1 MRKLYCTSLF
11 PFTATSLSAHRHK
24 ILLGIG
30 GNLGDCIK
38 RFHNLFA
45 QIRRDQ
51 RFNILSTS
59 PIYRNPPFGYKEQND
74 FYNATIELSTNLS
87 LVQLFS
93 MVFYWERRWGR
104 ARKREFKNAPRT
116 LDIDILWFN
125 QAKVKRPYLTI
136 PHPYWQE
143 RESVLV
149 PLSLQNIV

>member
-1 MRKLYCTSLF
+1 MRKLYCTSYF
-11 PFTATSLSAHRHK
+11 PYTSKKPFIYRNK
-24 ILLGIG
+24 VLLGIG

-38 RFHNLFA
+38 RFCALFK
-45 QIRRDQ
+45 QIQSHPRLS
-51 RFNILSTS
+51 ILSTS
-59 PIYRNPPFGYKEQND
+59 PIYRNPPFGYTEQND

-87 LVQLFS
+87 LIELFS
-93 MVFYWERRWGR
+93 IVFYWERRWGR
-104 ARKREFKNAPRT
+104 LRKREFKNAPRT

-125 QAKVKRPYLTI
+125 QAKIKRPYLTI